1 VTLLRSVSERQ
12 ASLRQDDG
20 DSIVLRLAPKCVLA
34 VVSASAFALS
44 PVSGDEYPART
55 TSIIVSQAAGGGN
68 DILTR
73 LFAERLQ
80 TRLGKRVVV
89 ENRVGAGGM
98 IGATAGAKAS
108 PDGYTL
114 LLLTNADVINQFMH
128 RNASYDVQRD
138 FAPISLL
145 ATAPLVLLT
154 NGTLPIKTL
163 PDLVAYAKANPKS
176 LSYGSPGIGTPHHI
190 SGEMLQKATK
200 IELNHV
206 TYRGTAPSLNDLLGN
221 QIPLIIAT
229 TISVM
234 PHLQERKVFPIVTAD
249 QKRSSVLPDVP
260 TLGEAGYPGFDVESV
275 AGLVAPS
282 GTPPAIVD
290 RISAEIQAIA
300 QEAELRRKLLELGYD
315 VVAGT
320 PDAFAR
326 KINAD
331 RRKYEQLVQ
340 ELGLASN

>member
-1 VTLLRSVSERQ
+1 VF
-12 ASLRQDDG
+12 
-20 DSIVLRLAPKCVLA
+20 RLAPKCILA
-34 VVSASAFALS
+34 AVFASALAIS
-44 PVSGDEYPART
+44 PASSDEYPERPVT
-55 TSIIVSQAAGGGN
+55 IIVSQAAGGGN

-80 TRLGKRVVV
+80 TRLGKRVLI

-98 IGATAGAKAS
+98 IGATAGAKAAA
-108 PDGYTL
+108 DGYTL

-128 RNASYDVQRD
+128 RNVSYDVQRD

-154 NGTLPIKTL
+154 NGALPIKTL
-163 PDLVAYAKANPKS
+163 PDLVAYAKTNPKS
-176 LSYGSPGIGTPHHI
+176 LTYGTPGVGTPHHI
-190 SGEMLQKATK
+190 SGEMLQRATR
-200 IELNHV
+200 IEFNHV

-260 TLGEAGYPGFDVESV
+260 TLAEAGYPGFDVESV

-300 QEAELRRKLLELGYD
+300 QEAEIRRKLVELGYD

-331 RRKYEQLVQ
+331 RRKYEQLIP
-340 ELGLASN
+340 ELGLVSN

>member
-1 VTLLRSVSERQ
+1 MVSTCAQMHSGSRIGIGI
-12 ASLRQDDG
+12 RD
-20 DSIVLRLAPKCVLA
+20 
-34 VVSASAFALS
+34 FADA
-44 PVSGDEYPART
+44 SGDEYPART
-55 TSIIVSQAAGGGN
+55 ATIIVSQAAGGGN

-98 IGATAGAKAS
+98 IGATAGAKAA

-128 RNASYDVQRD
+128 RNVSYDVQRD

-176 LSYGSPGIGTPHHI
+176 LSYGTPGVGTPHHI

-206 TYRGTAPSLNDLLGN
+206 TYRGTAPSLNDLRAN

-249 QKRSSVLPDVP
+249 QKRSSVLRDVP
-260 TLGEAGYPGFDVESV
+260 TLGEAEEIPISTAEV
-275 AGLVAPS
+275 PS
-282 GTPPAIVD
+282 RDWLPRAERHWPSSIG
-290 RISAEIQAIA
+290 SARRLRP
-300 QEAELRRKLLELGYD
+300 LRRRRRS
-315 VVAGT
+315 AGGCSSLAT
-320 PDAFAR
+320 MSLPAR
-326 KINAD
+326 PTRSPGKSTLTDGSTSSLSLSLASLPTSRCQIFSEINAVWD
-331 RRKYEQLVQ
+331 R
-340 ELGLASN
+340 GAW

>member
-1 VTLLRSVSERQ
+1 VFRLTPACIL
-12 ASLRQDDG
+12 AA
-20 DSIVLRLAPKCVLA
+20 VL
-34 VVSASAFALS
+34 ASAFAIPPAS
-44 PVSGDEYPART
+44 SEEYPARPIT
-55 TSIIVSQAAGGGN
+55 IIVSQAAGGGN

-80 TRLGKRVVV
+80 TRLGKRVVI

-98 IGATAGAKAS
+98 IGATAAAKAA

-114 LLLTNADVINQFMH
+114 LLLTNADIINQFMH
-128 RNASYDVQRD
+128 RNVSYDVQRD

-154 NGTLPIKTL
+154 NGALPIKTL

-176 LSYGSPGIGTPHHI
+176 LTYGTPGVGTPHHI
-190 SGEMLQKATK
+190 SGEMLQRATR

-275 AGLVAPS
+275 AGLVAPG
-282 GTPPAIVD
+282 GTPSAIVD

-300 QEAELRRKLLELGYD
+300 QEVDIRGKLLELGYD

-326 KINAD
+326 KIDSD
-331 RRKYEQLVQ
+331 RRKYEQLLP
-340 ELGLASN
+340 ELGLVSN

>member
-1 VTLLRSVSERQ
+1 MMR
-12 ASLRQDDG
+12 
-20 DSIVLRLAPKCVLA
+20 SIVFRTATKCILAGVF
-34 VVSASAFALS
+34 ASALASS
-44 PVSGDEYPART
+44 PASSDEYPVRAVT
-55 TSIIVSQAAGGGN
+55 IIVSQAAGGGN

-80 TRLGKRVVV
+80 TRLAKPVLI

-98 IGATAGAKAS
+98 IGATAGAKAA

-114 LLLTNADVINQFMH
+114 LLLTNADIINQFMH
-128 RNASYDVQRD
+128 RNVAYDVRRD

-154 NGTLPIKTL
+154 NGMLPIKTL
-163 PDLVAYAKANPKS
+163 PDLVAYAKANPKA
-176 LSYGSPGIGTPHHI
+176 LTYGTPGAGTPHHI
-190 SGEMLQKATK
+190 SGEMLQRATR
-200 IELNHV
+200 IELNQV

-275 AGLVAPS
+275 AGLVAPA
-282 GTPPAIVD
+282 GTPPAVVD
-290 RISAEIQAIA
+290 RISTEIQAIA
-300 QEAELRRKLLELGYD
+300 QEAEIRRKLLDLGYD

-326 KINAD
+326 KIDAD
-331 RRKYEQLVQ
+331 RRKYERLVP
-340 ELGLASN
+340 ELGLVSN